1 MKKIIALLFC
11 VIIAASLV
19 SCVTVV
25 DPTDKDPIDPS
36 SIKTLGDY
44 FALDKESDSWGY
56 GEDNFI
62 AVFKYGEKMYRVAA
76 NLTTD
81 IYNKMEEIDFFD
93 DKRDEKLQAILKDV
107 EVSISE
113 DMEKYIPT
121 DTDLKAFEGKT
132 GQQLLDDGFYE
143 TGYALWD
150 EQYFYMSHGMIEYKI
165 FFNEKITV
173 VDGEDLDVEETIK
186 NMTVKKAEF
195 NDFTDSAT
203 DPETLPQN

>member
-1 MKKIIALLFC
+1 
-11 VIIAASLV
+11 
-19 SCVTVV
+19 
-25 DPTDKDPIDPS
+25 
-36 SIKTLGDY
+36 
-44 FALDKESDSWGY
+44 
-56 GEDNFI
+56 
-62 AVFKYGEKMYRVAA
+62 YGEKVYRVAA

-107 EVSISE
+107 EVSVSE

-121 DTDLKAFEGKT
+121 DADLKAFEGKT

-143 TGYALWD
+143 TGYVLWD

-165 FFNEKITV
+165 FFNEKVTV

-195 NDFTDSAT
+195 NDFTDGAT